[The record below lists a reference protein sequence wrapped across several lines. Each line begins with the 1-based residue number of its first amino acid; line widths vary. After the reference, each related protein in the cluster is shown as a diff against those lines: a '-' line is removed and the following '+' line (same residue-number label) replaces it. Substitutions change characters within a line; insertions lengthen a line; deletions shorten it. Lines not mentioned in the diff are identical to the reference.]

1 MLNGRQTLLGGD
13 IVDALFDLTD
23 RVAVVSGAGGGLG
36 TAICEGLGA
45 HGADVALIDIDAD
58 SLAASASGV
67 ERAGRRALAL
77 KCDASDERAVE
88 DAFSRVEAT
97 FARVDIL
104 VNLAYTPTF
113 GKPEELSLSDWEK
126 ALRINLTSYFLCCRQ
141 AGRRMIAQGRG
152 GAIMN
157 MCSIGGTS
165 AMGRGN
171 YPYSISK
178 GGIVMMTKELA
189 LEWAK
194 YQIRV
199 NAIQPCQF
207 MTPGLRYRLDNP
219 ELGPQIREKF
229 LSGIPLNRIGE
240 PGEMVGP
247 VLFLVSDAASM
258 VTGAVLPVDGGN
270 LAMNAGGT
278 KDWG

>member
-1 MLNGRQTLLGGD
+1 VSDASWEPSAHGRILTCAFDALLTSHLAGYFGKLLVGYSGSLETVTCLFRIANTVDAQDRQTLLGGE

-23 RVAVVSGAGGGLG
+23 RVAVVSGASGGLG
-36 TAICEGLGA
+36 IVICEGLA
-45 HGADVALIDIDAD
+45 LYGADVALIDIDSD
-58 SLAASASGV
+58 SLATSASGV

-152 GAIMN
+152 GVIMN

-165 AMGRGN
+165 AMGRA
-171 YPYSISK
+171 
-178 GGIVMMTKELA
+178 TT
-189 LEWAK
+189 
-194 YQIRV
+194 R
-199 NAIQPCQF
+199 
-207 MTPGLRYRLDNP
+207 T
-219 ELGPQIREKF
+219 
-229 LSGIPLNRIGE
+229 
-240 PGEMVGP
+240 
-247 VLFLVSDAASM
+247 ASPK
-258 VTGAVLPVDGGN
+258 VAS
-270 LAMNAGGT
+270 
-278 KDWG
+278 

>member
-1 MLNGRQTLLGGD
+1 VNT
-13 IVDALFDLTD
+13 LFDLTD

-36 TAICEGLGA
+36 TAICEGLAA
-45 HGADVALIDIDAD
+45 HGADLAMIDIDGDA
-58 SLAASASGV
+58 LAAAAQGV
-67 ERAGRRALAL
+67 EGQGRRALTL
-77 KCDASDERAVE
+77 TCDASDEQTVE
-88 DAFSRVEAT
+88 DVFSRVAKT
-97 FARVDIL
+97 FGRLDIL
-104 VNLAYTPTF
+104 INLAYTPTF
-113 GKPEELSLSDWEK
+113 GKPEELSLADWEK
-126 ALRINLTSYFLCCRQ
+126 ALRINLTSYFLCCRE
-141 AGRRMIAQGRG
+141 AGRQMIAQGHG

-157 MCSIGGTS
+157 MCSIGGSS
-165 AMGRGN
+165 AVGRGN

-178 GGIVMMTKELA
+178 GGIVMMTKELS
-189 LEWAK
+189 LEWAR
-194 YQIRV
+194 YNIRV

-240 PGEMVGP
+240 PAEMVGP

-258 VTGAVLPVDGGN
+258 VTGVILPVDGGN

-278 KDWG
+278 KEI